1 MKRIILVT
9 VALSLLLCAC
19 SKDEQEQSSDIILNS
34 TQPPIKGMMIDAACL
49 TKLQLFC
56 MEREVLFLSGFNIPA
71 MYYNNYT
78 RKQKEPLF
86 ANYSSVKMYAVFDK
100 NGNGFISDTTQIA
113 KTINDWVYDW
123 YCRRTEF
130 ILEQYNK
137 KQSSEN
143 PRVWP
148 TFFTSYVN
156 GDVQLTCD
164 KVLFGQQPG
173 ENLSQHFTVTPP
185 YYFLPVGRD
194 TPKVQY
200 GFTDSDQLRAGVRM
214 PDFFT
219 KDSWMQFSYLIKF
232 IEEPTEQYDEITFT
246 LTFPASLEH
255 VREFVTSKYKGE
267 NAPMRVTD
275 ATFTA
280 SFTAKFNWE

>member
-1 MKRIILVT
+1 MKKLFYSFM
-9 VALSLLLCAC
+9 ALSLLLCAC
-19 SKDEQEQSSDIILNS
+19 DKDEKDQDNIRHFDAQNVPE
-34 TQPPIKGMMIDAACL
+34 TGMMLDAACI

-56 MEREVLFLSGFNIPA
+56 METEVLFLSGFNIPA
-71 MYYNNYT
+71 MYNNNYT

-100 NGNGFISDTTQIA
+100 NGNGFANDSAQVA
-113 KTINDWVYDW
+113 RTINDLVFDW
-123 YCRRTEF
+123 YCRRTDF

-137 KQSSEN
+137 EVSYEN
-143 PRVWP
+143 PIEWP

-173 ENLSQHFTVTPP
+173 ENLNKHFMVTPP
-185 YYFLPVGRD
+185 YYFLPVGRE
-194 TPKVQY
+194 TPNVQY

-219 KDSWMQFSYLIKF
+219 NDSWMQFSYLIRF
-232 IEEPTEQYDEITFT
+232 IDEPTERYDEITFT
-246 LTFPASLEH
+246 MTFPASLEH

-275 ATFTA
+275 TTFTA
-280 SFTAKFNWE
+280 SFKAKFKWE